1 MLCSPISEGSLFFH
15 EGSLG
20 VPHLKTLEVKPK
32 RLPVV
37 GANQAHSLVY
47 RDRLAATITGLP
59 EAETVP
65 QLNRALAR
73 EATFFGPTPNELPD
87 DIEDHT
93 SNITYRFDSPIS
105 IWGSENTT
113 MAYMT

>member
-1 MLCSPISEGSLFFH
+1 LFFH

-87 DIEDHT
+87 DIENHT
-93 SNITYRFDSPIS
+93 SPTSHIGIGDQCAFGHRGGRRT
-105 IWGSENTT
+105 
-113 MAYMT
+113 A